1 MLYLGDKICF
11 ALLLRIY
18 ELIPYWR
25 YRLPLSVSSAA

>member
-1 MLYLGDKICF
+1 MVYLGDKIC
-11 ALLLRIY
+11 LRIY